1 MLALMFLL
9 GGILNS
15 FFLGSIVDKY
25 QCYKK
30 IVTGLCACTVLFMG
44 VTFGTLRSSN
54 HIFFCVNMI
63 FVGASVLPITSI
75 SYAFSAELA
84 YPVPDSLA
92 NGFMIMIALLWAVC
106 LGLISASICT
116 TYGTPVAFGLWMIM
130 ALLAAII
137 SLFIK

>member
-15 FFLGSIVDKY
+15 FFLGSVLDKY

-30 IVTGLCACTVLFMG
+30 IVIGLCIGTVLFMA
-44 VTFGTLRSSN
+44 VTFGTLKSN
-54 HIFFCVNMI
+54 NHLFFMVNMI

-92 NGFMIMIALLWAVC
+92 NG
-106 LGLISASICT
+106 
-116 TYGTPVAFGLWMIM
+116 
-130 ALLAAII
+130 
-137 SLFIK
+137 